1 MDWMQLITIFA
12 VISTNLF
19 TVIAL
24 HKNADT
30 KINAILK
37 EVKDIHVRLSAIE
50 ERKRSH
56 DE

>member
-37 EVKDIHVRLSAIE
+37 EVKDFHVRLSAIE